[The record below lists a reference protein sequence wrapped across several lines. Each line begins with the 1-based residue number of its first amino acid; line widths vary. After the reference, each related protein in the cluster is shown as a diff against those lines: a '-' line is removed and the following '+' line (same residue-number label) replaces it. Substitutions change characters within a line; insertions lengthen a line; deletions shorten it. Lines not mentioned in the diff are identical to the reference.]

1 MRADR
6 FQALVMRTRT
16 VSFRLPA
23 LRIIAAAAAAGALVA
38 TATDRPAFAQT
49 RLDAHYTATL
59 AGVPIGKG
67 VWQIEVAED
76 QYTATASGGTSG
88 LLAVFSGGHGSVA
101 ARGLIKG
108 GLLQASTYASSVVS
122 DRKSDA
128 VRMALSAGTVKEF
141 SAEPPMPPVP
151 DRVPL
156 TEAHRRGVTD
166 PMTGAL
172 VAVGGTG
179 DMLTPDVCRRT
190 LPIFD
195 GRGRFDLILSFKRMG
210 RVSAQKGYAG
220 PVVVCGVHYRP
231 IAGHRANRSAIRYL
245 TEARDIEVWYAPV
258 AGTRILAPYRISVP
272 TVLGEATLEANTF
285 ITTGHTGHV
294 GAAPASARTQ

>member
-1 MRADR
+1 MRLNDR
-6 FQALVMRTRT
+6 MR
-16 VSFRLPA
+16 SK
-23 LRIIAAAAAAGALVA
+23 
-38 TATDRPAFAQT
+38 RP
-49 RLDAHYTATL
+49 R
-59 AGVPIGKG
+59 PSKI
-67 VWQIEVAED
+67 
-76 QYTATASGGTSG
+76 
-88 LLAVFSGGHGSVA
+88 
-101 ARGLIKG
+101 
-108 GLLQASTYASSVVS
+108 
-122 DRKSDA
+122 
-128 VRMALSAGTVKEF
+128 
-141 SAEPPMPPVP
+141 
-151 DRVPL
+151 
-156 TEAHRRGVTD
+156 
-166 PMTGAL
+166 
-172 VAVGGTG
+172 

-190 LPIFD
+190 LPNFD